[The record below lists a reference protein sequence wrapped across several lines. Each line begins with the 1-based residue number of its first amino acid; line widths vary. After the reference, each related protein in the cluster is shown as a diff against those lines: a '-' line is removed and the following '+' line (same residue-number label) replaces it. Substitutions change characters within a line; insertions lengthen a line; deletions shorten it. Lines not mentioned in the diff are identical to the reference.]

1 MSVCEM
7 YENALN
13 AVKCL
18 KWKEKRN
25 TFAFKPNVRTVV
37 K

>member
-7 YENALN
+7 YK
-13 AVKCL
+13 KCPECC
-18 KWKEKRN
+18 KVFKVERKKN